1 LPPMA
6 PVMRVAILTISDSS
20 FRGERPNIGGPSV
33 RERCVNLGWQVA
45 SEAVLP
51 DDRAKISELLKQIS
65 DSGGAELILT
75 TGGTGLGPRDV
86 TPEATSEICER
97 IVPGLSELM
106 RERGR
111 QSTPRAALSRA
122 IVGTRGTTLIV
133 NLPGSPKGAVESLN
147 AIADLL
153 PHASEVMRG
162 ARHD

>member
-1 LPPMA
+1 MA
-6 PVMRVAILTISDSS
+6 TVMRVAILTISDSS
-20 FRGERPNIGGPSV
+20 SRGERPNIGGPSV
-33 RERCVNLGWQVA
+33 RERCVNLGWQVT
-45 SEAVLP
+45 SETVLP
-51 DDRAKISELLKQIS
+51 DERAKISETLKQIA
-65 DSGGAELILT
+65 DSSAVELILT

>member
-1 LPPMA
+1 MA
-6 PVMRVAILTISDSS
+6 TVMRVAILTISDSS
-20 FRGERPNIGGPSV
+20 SRGERPDRSGPSV
-33 RERCVNLGWQVA
+33 RERCVNLGWQIA

-51 DDRAKISELLKQIS
+51 DDSAKISDALKQIA
-65 DSGGAELILT
+65 DSSSVELILT

-97 IVPGLSELM
+97 IIPGLSELM

-122 IVGTRGTTLIV
+122 IVGTRGSTLIV

>member
-1 LPPMA
+1 MA

-51 DDRAKISELLKQIS
+51 DERAKISELLKQIS

>member
-1 LPPMA
+1 MNSA
-6 PVMRVAILTISDSS
+6 MRVAILTISDSS
-20 FRGERPNIGGPSV
+20 SRGERADRSGPSV
-33 RERCVNLGWQVA
+33 RDRCVNLGWQVV

-51 DDRAKISELLKQIS
+51 DDRAQIGERLKQIADAGS
-65 DSGGAELILT
+65 ADLILT

-97 IVPGLSELM
+97 IVPGLAELM

-122 IVGTRGTTLIV
+122 IVGTRGATLIV
-133 NLPGSPKGAVESLN
+133 NLPGSPKGAIESLN